1 MRVPE
6 ESHISC
12 TRLFAGRLDPTVPTK
27 SQHVKHKLERLP
39 PVYPIKEKVSR
50 FLSSDE
56 TRPTIDPN

>member
-27 SQHVKHKLERLP
+27 SQHVKHKLKHKLVPGISNQGEG
-39 PVYPIKEKVSR
+39 IAIS
-50 FLSSDE
+50 
-56 TRPTIDPN
+56 